1 MTIERS
7 STWDLEPQPKSEH
20 DLVLCSVCQ
29 AYSPLAEWG
38 ETDVPCE
45 FCGDHSAMKCPQCDH
60 AFDHVFAT
68 LETKRRGA

>member
-7 STWDLEPQPKSEH
+7 STWDLDPPVESEH
-20 DLVLCSVCQ
+20 DIVLCSECK

-45 FCGDHSAMKCPQCDH
+45 ACGSHSAMKCPQCGY

-68 LETKRRGA
+68 LGTKRRGA